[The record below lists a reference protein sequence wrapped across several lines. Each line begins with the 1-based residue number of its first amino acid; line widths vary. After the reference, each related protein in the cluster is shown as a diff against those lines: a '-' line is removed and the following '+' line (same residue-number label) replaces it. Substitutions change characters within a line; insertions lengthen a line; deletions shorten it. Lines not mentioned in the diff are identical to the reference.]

1 MEKIPTKKII
11 TCMGEITSIKNQ
23 DLGTKNKKTKKYFY
37 LDSHL
42 GWIVANKKATKNNP
56 VVNGNIIISF
66 DEVFNFLNNK
76 IKLYIITN
84 DANSVVSGVLNVSR
98 AYRDG
103 VLVGKIQKDSIQFAV
118 KSNCC
123 LADYLLNKDNHKM
136 SSRISFSDWKK
147 SETEF
152 IEFIEKS
159 SLFDDKEKRKIYKA
173 FNGWHGEYFVY
184 QQNGLTP
191 FDWYNHFKSGG
202 KIDIKIGIV
211 SYDIKTS
218 FFNVPNYTFKY
229 STGTSI
235 TGGFGGEIYT
245 EIKKRL
251 GIAED

>member
-11 TCMGEITSIKNQ
+11 TCMGEITNKNNQ
-23 DLGTKNKKTKKYFY
+23 DMGTKCDHVKKYFY
-37 LDSHL
+37 LDSRL
-42 GWIVANKKATKNNP
+42 GWIVADQKATKENP
-56 VVNGNIIISF
+56 IINGTIIVPF
-66 DEVFNFLNNK
+66 KEVFNFLNNK

-84 DANSVVSGVLNVSR
+84 DAKSVVDGVLNASR

-103 VLVGKIQKDSIQFAV
+103 VLVGKIQKDSVQFAV
-118 KSNCC
+118 KSNCN

-136 SSRISFSDWKK
+136 SKRISFTDWKK
-147 SETEF
+147 SETDF

-159 SLFDDKEKRKIYKA
+159 SLFDDNEKRKIYQS
-173 FNGWHGEYFVY
+173 FNGWHGEYY
-184 QQNGLTP
+184 LYNQNGLTP
-191 FDWYNHFKSGG
+191 FDWYQHFKEGG

-218 FFNVPNYTFKY
+218 FHNVPNYTFKN

-235 TGGFGGEIYT
+235 TGGFGGEIYA

-251 GIAED
+251 SIA

>member
-11 TCMGEITSIKNQ
+11 TCKGDIISANNQ
-23 DLGTKNKKTKKYFY
+23 DLGTKNDKLNKYFY
-37 LDSHL
+37 LDSRL
-42 GWIVANKKATKNNP
+42 GWIVADKKATKDNP
-56 VVNGNIIISF
+56 IVNGTIIIPF
-66 DEVFNFLNNK
+66 KDVFNFLNNK

-84 DANSVVSGVLNVSR
+84 DINSVVTGVLNASR

-103 VLVGKIQKDSIQFAV
+103 VLVGKIQKNSIQFAV
-118 KSNCC
+118 KSNCN

-159 SLFDDKEKRKIYKA
+159 SLFDDKEKRKIYKS
-173 FNGWHGEYFVY
+173 FNGWHGEYFMY

-191 FDWYNHFKSGG
+191 FDWYQHFKNGG
-202 KIDIKIGIV
+202 SIDIKIGIV

-218 FFNVPNYTFKY
+218 FFNVPKYTFKD

-251 GIAED
+251 GIA

>member
-1 MEKIPTKKII
+1 MTKTPIKKII
-11 TCMGEITSIKNQ
+11 TCKGDIISANNQ
-23 DLGTKNKKTKKYFY
+23 DLGTKNEETKKYFY

-42 GWIVANKKATKNNP
+42 GWIVANKKATKDNP
-56 VVNGNIIISF
+56 IVNGTIIIPF
-66 DEVFNFLNNK
+66 KEVFNFLNNK
-76 IKLYIITN
+76 TKLFIITN
-84 DANSVVSGVLNVSR
+84 DATSVVNGVLNASR

-103 VLVGKIQKDSIQFAV
+103 VLVGKIQKNSVQFAV
-118 KSNCC
+118 KSNCN

-136 SSRISFSDWKK
+136 SKRISFSDWKK
-147 SETEF
+147 SENEF
-152 IEFIEKS
+152 IEFVESS
-159 SLFDDKEKRKIYKA
+159 SLFDDKEKKKIYKS
-173 FNGWHGEYFVY
+173 FNGWHGEYFLY

-191 FDWYNHFKSGG
+191 FDWYNHFKNGG

-218 FFNVPNYTFKY
+218 FFNVPNYTFKN

-251 GIAED
+251 SIA

>member
-1 MEKIPTKKII
+1 MTKTPIKKII
-11 TCMGEITSIKNQ
+11 TCMGEITSTKNQ
-23 DLGTKNKKTKKYFY
+23 DLGTKNEETKKYFY
-37 LDSHL
+37 LDSNL
-42 GWIVANKKATKNNP
+42 GWIVADQKATKDNP
-56 VVNGNIIISF
+56 IVNGEIIIPF
-66 DEVFNFLNNK
+66 DNVFDFLNNK

-84 DANSVVSGVLNVSR
+84 DATSVVNGVLNASR

-103 VLVGKIQKDSIQFAV
+103 VLVGKIQENSIQFAV
-118 KSNCC
+118 KSNCN

-159 SLFDDKEKRKIYKA
+159 SLFDDKEKRKIYRS
-173 FNGWHGEYFVY
+173 FNGWHGEYFMY
-184 QQNGLTP
+184 KQDGLTP
-191 FDWYNHFKSGG
+191 FDWYNHFKNGG

-218 FFNVPNYTFKY
+218 FFNVPKYTFKD

-235 TGGFGGEIYT
+235 TGGFGGEIYA

-251 GIAED
+251 GIA